1 VKQSNSYG
9 ANAVFVRFSYPTAC
23 FCNGKIPNYQKGVH
37 HMTDNTNEETEQPM
51 IQTNSVRRR
60 FKIVAAGLGVGVG
73 AALAYLISKVLR
85 AGPRVGADRAVP
97 ENVVDDRGT
106 NQAQAATILRKLRDR
121 AFEASDE
128 KLALALGR
136 PIEEVAAWNAGQEVI
151 DDDVVMKARGI
162 AMHRG
167 VHLE

>member
-1 VKQSNSYG
+1 M
-9 ANAVFVRFSYPTAC
+9 P
-23 FCNGKIPNYQKGVH
+23 
-37 HMTDNTNEETEQPM
+37 DNTNKETEQPM
-51 IQTNSVRRR
+51 TETNSGHRRVK
-60 FKIVAAGLGVGVG
+60 FIAAGLGLGLG
-73 AALAYLISKVLR
+73 SALAYLISKVLR
-85 AGPRVGADRAVP
+85 AGARDEPGRALP

-106 NQAQAATILRKLRDR
+106 KQAQAATILRNLRDR